1 LSEIGVIGMHE
12 VDCSHPYWGQ
22 SIQCKQRQQ
31 QQQQQQKPQSRPEA
45 KPQQKTQGKPRE
57 KKPRAKDGFDDELAN
72 RHVKIVM
79 LANGRT
85 EELKGTI
92 VDIAKYWLKVLDD
105 NGTVRYINK
114 AFVVSIIPE

>member
-1 LSEIGVIGMHE
+1 MPEI
-12 VDCSHPYWGQ
+12 DCSHPYWGQ

-31 QQQQQQKPQSRPEA
+31 ASQMGQQQKPQGKPEV

-57 KKPRAKDGFDDELAN
+57 KKPKPRDGFDDELAN

-79 LANGRT
+79 LAGNGNA
-85 EELKGTI
+85 EEVSGTI
-92 VDIAKYWLKVLDD
+92 VDVAKYWLKVLDD